1 MSPRP
6 GHERFTG
13 PTLPAQRRY
22 EALRAYFVE
31 EASAGEVAERLGYTK
46 ASVQTLVSQYRDGD
60 LGDLFA
66 SSRPGP
72 KRQPKKDAARELV
85 IALRRQRHGLDEIVA
100 ELVRAGTPLSRTA
113 VWEILGEAGL
123 ARMPKPAAAAKP
135 SPGPERLAAPKVRV
149 LADDQWPEADSVQT
163 AHAGL
168 FLLIGELVA
177 LDLPGLVKAAGW
189 PSTSQLQALRSVLSL
204 IALKLCGRR
213 RRSHVR
219 DIVHD
224 PALGTFAGLNVLPK
238 TWHLGTY
245 SYRTQRAQQV
255 AFFEALQPRL
265 RDAGLLGE
273 SGLNLDFHTIMS
285 YGEDTILDK
294 HYVPRRSQRTRSVL
308 TFIAQDGEQR
318 TILYANA
325 ELTARQQS
333 GEVIEFCRFYERT
346 HGTLPKLLVFD
357 QKAHHPGA
365 PRRARRARRRLHHA
379 PAALP
384 ETDRHARRA
393 RRARAW
399 TKTRLDRAGKH
410 RNVTYHEDAVTIN
423 GRALRQIAVN
433 GLGRE
438 QATLILTNQHAP
450 TVKQLIERYGQR
462 WGIENQ
468 LAEQIRAFHL
478 DSLCSQVPL
487 AVDFDVALT
496 ILADLT
502 YRRFAKGLH
511 PAYHNQTPDT
521 IRSHLT
527 DGIGELRFSPR
538 TRRSPPQT
546 PHPHPRPTRRRLPRP
561 PHRSPLVGRTHPQ
574 LQLPRLT
581 PKSSAQLPH
590 RESRLVTRNRSGNA
604 DGSLAARTNG
614 ASMASR
620 PAPTTNG
627 NHSPPVQHPTA
638 PPAFGRPPPDRTQ
651 ARTVAPRVA

>member
-31 EASAGEVAERLGYTK
+31 QASAGEVAERFGYTK
-46 ASVQTLVSQYRDGD
+46 ASVQTLVSQYREAD
-60 LGDLFA
+60 LGQLFA

-85 IALRRQRHGLDEIVA
+85 ITLRRQRHGLEEIVA
-100 ELVRAGTPLSRTA
+100 ELARAGTPLSRTA
-113 VWEILGEAGL
+113 VWEVLGEAGL
-123 ARMPKPAAAAKP
+123 ARMPKPAAAPKL
-135 SPGPERLAAPKVRV
+135 SPAPPHLAAPKVCV
-149 LADDQWPEADSVQT
+149 LTDKSWPDEGSIQT
-163 AHAGL
+163 AYAGL
-168 FLLIGELVA
+168 FLLIPELVA
-177 LDLPGLVKAAGW
+177 LDLPALVKAAGW
-189 PSTSQLQALRSVLSL
+189 PSTSQLSALRSVLSL

-245 SYRTQRAQQV
+245 SYRTQRAQQL

-265 RDAGLLGE
+265 RDGGLLGE

-346 HGTLPKLLVFD
+346 HGTLPTLLVFD
-357 QKAHHPGA
+357 QKLTTQAHLAELDELGVGFITLRQRSPKLIA
-365 PRRARRARRRLHHA
+365 TLAKLDAS
-379 PAALP
+379 
-384 ETDRHARRA
+384 
-393 RRARAW
+393 AW

-410 RNVTYHEDAVTIN
+410 KNVTYHEDAVTIKD
-423 GRALRQIAVN
+423 RAFRQIAVN

-462 WGIENQ
+462 WGIENH

-511 PAYHNQTPDT
+511 AAYHNQTPDT
-521 IRSHLT
+521 IRNHLT
-527 DGIGELRFSPR
+527 DTIGELRFSPGHVEVRLKRR
-538 TRRSPPQT
+538 THTPALLDAGYQDRRTQVPWWG
-546 PHPHPRPTRRRLPRP
+546 
-561 PHRSPLVGRTHPQ
+561 GRT
-574 LQLPRLT
+574 L
-581 PKSSAQLPH
+581 SYSF
-590 RESRLVTRNRSGNA
+590 
-604 DGSLAARTNG
+604 
-614 ASMASR
+614 
-620 PAPTTNG
+620 PA
-627 NHSPPVQHPTA
+627 
-638 PPAFGRPPPDRTQ
+638 
-651 ARTVAPRVA
+651 